1 MNPVPFDSVFN
12 ASSHTWSWGSPD
24 ILPMFKE
31 GASDPARID
40 TECYDEDMEDFTSDA
55 TELDSWVFERVAGMF
70 EEAGRNE
77 TLDAML
83 RGEKV
88 VFFLHL
94 LGLDTTG
101 HAYRPY
107 SREYLRNI
115 RIVDEGLERIHRLV
129 NEFYG
134 HDEKTAW
141 VFTADHGMSDWGSHG
156 DGHPDNTR
164 TPLVA
169 WGAGVKKP
177 VGVQEVEGAT
187 GHEDGFSADWGLD
200 AVRRVDV
207 AQADVA
213 ALMAYLVGVR
223 FPVNSVGELPLE
235 YLDASEEVKAE
246 AAWTN
251 ARQIAEMYWVKEGE
265 FARVIFHDGYYEA
278 DNKQNRRR
286 PPCSTSSP
294 SPPSARVPT
303 PSKPASWR
311 FAFLST
317 LVPTRLLSSSP
328 KS

>member
-1 MNPVPFDSVFN
+1 MNPVVFDSVFN
-12 ASSHTWSWGSPD
+12 ASEHTWSWGSPD

-31 GASDPARID
+31 GASDKSRID
-40 TECYDEDMEDFTSDA
+40 TDCYDEEMEDFTSDA
-55 TELDSWVFERVAGMF
+55 TELDSWVFDRVAGLF
-70 EEAGRNE
+70 AEAEKNS
-77 TLDAML
+77 TLDSML

-107 SREYLRNI
+107 SPEYLRNI
-115 RIVDEGLERIHRLV
+115 KVVDEGLERIHSLV
-129 NEFYG
+129 GEFYK
-134 HDEKTAW
+134 DEKTAW

-169 WGAGVKKP
+169 WGAGVRKP
-177 VGVQEVEGAT
+177 VGVGEVDGKT
-187 GHEDGFSADWGLD
+187 GHEDGFSGDWGLD

-235 YLDASEEVKAE
+235 YLDAEEDVKAE

-251 ARQIAEMYWVKEGE
+251 ARQIAEMYRVKEGE
-265 FARVIFHDGYYEA
+265 
-278 DNKQNRRR
+278 
-286 PPCSTSSP
+286 
-294 SPPSARVPT
+294 
-303 PSKPASWR
+303 
-311 FAFLST
+311 
-317 LVPTRLLSSSP
+317 
-328 KS
+328 